1 MLQKKTEIFFAKNS
15 HFCGKPC
22 ILIKS
27 KQLVFMVRQI
37 HTYMQNSN
45 YQYSISQLESV
56 SKLRNNESYCFNVRL
71 NSFKLRFFQVC
82 PQKPNLYSTQTSLK
96 QPKLFTRF
104 QYYLCTADYNLKK
117 KLLVLKY
124 NLTVLNQYYYACCI
138 LLSQPSKR
146 FLHFWE
152 F

>member
-1 MLQKKTEIFFAKNS
+1 
-15 HFCGKPC
+15 
-22 ILIKS
+22 
-27 KQLVFMVRQI
+27 
-37 HTYMQNSN
+37 MQNSN

-56 SKLRNNESYCFNVRL
+56 SKLRNNECYCFNVRL
-71 NSFKLRFFQVC
+71 NIVEQNCSKIEL
-82 PQKPNLYSTQTSLK
+82 QTSILPGLSTKTQLK
-96 QPKLFTRF
+96 FHSNFSKVAQTFHQVPI
-104 QYYLCTADYNLKK
+104 LCTADYNLKK